1 MSTFEIIEVN
11 EAGFVKVKYSDNK
24 VQTISNMPVTDADA
38 LVAAL
43 TEYGIAYEAGLAAVA
58 PVAVAPEVTDL
69 VGVKVDIVVPDPVV
83 TE

>member
-38 LVAAL
+38 LVTAL
-43 TEYGIAYEAGLAAVA
+43 TEYGIAYEAGLTAVA

-69 VGVKVDIVVPDPVV
+69 VGVKVDIVV